1 MLYPSIDSLLEKLD
15 SKYSLVTVS
24 SRRAREMKED
34 AGRAPLVVKPKSYKY
49 VGLALEEIVG
59 DKLTH
64 RVPKDEDLQEKS
76 K

>member
-24 SRRAREMKED
+24 SRRAREMKEVPS
-34 AGRAPLVVKPKSYKY
+34 RVPLVNDPKSYKF

-59 DKLTH
+59 DLLTH
-64 RVPKDEDLQEKS
+64 REAKADPQEKRY
-76 K
+76 